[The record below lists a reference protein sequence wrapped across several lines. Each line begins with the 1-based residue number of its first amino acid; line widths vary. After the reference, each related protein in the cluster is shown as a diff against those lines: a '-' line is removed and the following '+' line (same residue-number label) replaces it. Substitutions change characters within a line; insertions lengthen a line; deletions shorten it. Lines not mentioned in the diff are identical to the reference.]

1 MTIHTYHSRDAMH
14 RVSTDTGDNDSG
26 GKIYLWRD
34 RKNGQTEQG
43 QPKSAIRNQKSE
55 IKLWL

>member
-1 MTIHTYHSRDAMH
+1 MIPEMTIQ
-14 RVSTDTGDNDSG
+14 VEKFIFG
-26 GKIYLWRD
+26 GT

-43 QPKSAIRNQKSE
+43 QPKSANRNQKSE